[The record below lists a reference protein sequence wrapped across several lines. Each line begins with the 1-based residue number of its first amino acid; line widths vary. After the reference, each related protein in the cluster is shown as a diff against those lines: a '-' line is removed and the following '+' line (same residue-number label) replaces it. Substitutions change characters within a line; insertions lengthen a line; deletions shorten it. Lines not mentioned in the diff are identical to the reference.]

1 VGVIDVAALGPF
13 LKQSQVKADD
23 FILCNWFYIFLCE
36 YNRKTCSILFMH
48 CSIRT
53 NFVLIRPG

>member
-53 NFVLIRPG
+53 NFVL